1 MYTISNI
8 LVVHDAQW
16 QFRHNSHNLRY
27 SPTIPPKKFCTKMDS
42 MPKNLLVCSL
52 TPSRSQNNF
61 DNKSLILSQ
70 KNVLFITYNT
80 AKNIVIMSRFIASV
94 TGVQDNFVQAVFA
107 SAAGMRSTLT
117 PTSFFSSH
125 NPIFPL
131 QFSPSYNPSN
141 PSQIVYFSHTI
152 QKSSS

>member
-1 MYTISNI
+1 MHNKNI
-8 LVVHDAQW
+8 PKP
-16 QFRHNSHNLRY
+16 RHTTSQ
-27 SPTIPPKKFCTKMDS
+27 KFCTKMDS

-107 SAAGMRSTLT
+107 SAPAMRSTHA
-117 PTSFFSSH
+117 PTSFFSSY
-125 NPIFPL
+125 NPIFTL
-131 QFSPSYNPSN
+131 QFSPPYNPSN
-141 PSQIVYFSHTI
+141 PLKLYIFHT
-152 QKSSS
+152 QFKNWVRNRVR